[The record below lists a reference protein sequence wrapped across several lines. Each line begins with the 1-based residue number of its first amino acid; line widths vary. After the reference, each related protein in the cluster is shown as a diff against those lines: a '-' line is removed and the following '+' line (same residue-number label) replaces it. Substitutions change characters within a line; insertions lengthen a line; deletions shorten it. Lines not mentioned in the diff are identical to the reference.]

1 MPKTLRSPRQEAL
14 RAFLVKERKKAGL
27 TQADVSAKLGQ
38 YQSFI
43 ARIESGQRR
52 IDVIE
57 FLDLAKAIGFNAQA
71 ALKRLENVRTA

>member
-14 RAFLVKERKKAGL
+14 RAFLVHERKKAGL
-27 TQADVSAKLGQ
+27 TQADVSSKLGQ

-57 FLDLAKAIGFNAQA
+57 LLDLAKAIGFKPRAI
-71 ALKRLENVRTA
+71 LKQLEKIDP